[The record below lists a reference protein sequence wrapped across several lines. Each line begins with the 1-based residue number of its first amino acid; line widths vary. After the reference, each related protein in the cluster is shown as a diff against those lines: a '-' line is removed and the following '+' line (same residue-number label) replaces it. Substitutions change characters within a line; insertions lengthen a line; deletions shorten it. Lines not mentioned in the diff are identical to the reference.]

1 MEVDRYLVAATLR
14 LSVAQRLCRKLCP
27 YCRVQRRL
35 TTREAIIICRLDLAG
50 HTVYEPNGCIYC
62 SGRGFNGRI
71 GLYEMLELNSDW
83 ARQIAEGAGEEKIL
97 ANMRE
102 GGVRFLL
109 EDAIDK
115 LLAGTVHTSDVMQLA
130 ASW

>member
-1 MEVDRYLVAATLR
+1 V
-14 LSVAQRLCRKLCP
+14 P
-27 YCRVQRRL
+27 RRL
-35 TTREAIIICRLDLAG
+35 TTREAIFIRRLDLAG

-62 SGRGFNGRI
+62 CGHGFNGRI

-83 ARQIAEGAGEEKIL
+83 ARQVAEGAGEEKTV
-97 ANMRE
+97 ANMQE

-115 LLAGTVHTSDVMQLA
+115 LLAGLIHIGDVMQLA